1 MDTIAAFGAPTGQFP
16 SHTAPVSPPPAEL
29 DPEALMAGIERLT
42 GFKEIDRG
50 AYSVVYSATR
60 FDDGA
65 EVAVKIESR
74 PLTDEARRQRFRHD
88 IETAVRLTDHP
99 CVVRMLAAG
108 LTRQAHPYIVM
119 ERCRGSVAE
128 LIDRQ
133 GVVSPQ
139 RTIEIGIR
147 LSEALAAAHSM
158 GIVHR
163 DIKPANI
170 LIDEYGRAVLSD
182 FGISCLLA
190 DPQPGEPIATTATP
204 AFAPLEVFQM
214 REVGPSADIYSLA
227 ATLYT
232 MLSGTP
238 PRFPDG
244 GVRDINE
251 VVGLLNQPVPEIP
264 GVSPLL
270 LEMLRAALINN
281 PDGRPTAEEFREF
294 LVSIPEASTG
304 YIPKVAEPAHQ
315 GAPVSPAGTFSAYS
329 QPSEPDL
336 SQMPERA
343 TVPDTPSTLRLAPA
357 RARRGERPRKPEPV
371 RAAAVATVPAPAPP
385 EAPDHPSTVR
395 LAPPRA
401 RQEIE
406 EPLLEAGP
414 EPVPEAAPTEQWRA
428 FSAGGELER
437 DDPRLPVPAAEPEP
451 VTTRRERR
459 LQEDDSSGMG
469 RLVGMLIAGA
479 VILGLL
485 VWGGI
490 ALFGGGDDD
499 SADLAEQSLADE
511 FVKECSL
518 KQQDA
523 DCVPDPTCFTGAI
536 DALSPA
542 ECAGTHQ
549 WEAYATGA
557 LPEGVSDGDLDAARE
572 NEVIASACLNGQRE
586 DGPLSQ
592 LIGGDAV
599 DWTTDLHLPGD
610 GTFMCVAQMADG
622 SSVEGVTFARAT

>member
-1 MDTIAAFGAPTGQFP
+1 M
-16 SHTAPVSPPPAEL
+16 
-29 DPEALMAGIERLT
+29 
-42 GFKEIDRG
+42 
-50 AYSVVYSATR
+50 
-60 FDDGA
+60 
-65 EVAVKIESR
+65 
-74 PLTDEARRQRFRHD
+74 
-88 IETAVRLTDHP
+88 
-99 CVVRMLAAG
+99 
-108 LTRQAHPYIVM
+108 
-119 ERCRGSVAE
+119 
-128 LIDRQ
+128 
-133 GVVSPQ
+133 
-139 RTIEIGIR
+139 
-147 LSEALAAAHSM
+147 
-158 GIVHR
+158 
-163 DIKPANI
+163 
-170 LIDEYGRAVLSD
+170 
-182 FGISCLLA
+182 
-190 DPQPGEPIATTATP
+190 
-204 AFAPLEVFQM
+204 
-214 REVGPSADIYSLA
+214 
-227 ATLYT
+227 
-232 MLSGTP
+232 
-238 PRFPDG
+238 
-244 GVRDINE
+244 RDINE
-251 VVGLLNQPVPEIP
+251 VVGLLNRPVPEIP

-270 LEMLRAALINN
+270 LEMLRAALTNN

-304 YIPKVAEPAHQ
+304 YIPRVTEPAHQ

-336 SQMPERA
+336 SSLPEQA
-343 TVPDTPSTLRLAPA
+343 AVPDTPSTLRLAPA
-357 RARRGERPRKPEPV
+357 RMRRREKPRTPEPV
-371 RAAAVATVPAPAPP
+371 RAAAAAPVPAPAPA
-385 EAPDHPSTVR
+385 APRCPIPSTMR

-401 RQEIE
+401 RQQTE
-406 EPLLEAGP
+406 EPLLEPGP

-428 FSAGGELER
+428 FSSGGDLDR
-437 DDPRLPVPAAEPEP
+437 DDPRLPVPAAEPEQGM
-451 VTTRRERR
+451 TRRERR
-459 LQEDDSSGMG
+459 LQESDSSGMG
-469 RLVGMLIAGA
+469 RLVGMIIAGV

-599 DWTTDLHLPGD
+599 DWVTDLHLPGD

>member
-1 MDTIAAFGAPTGQFP
+1 MDTIAAYGAPTGQFP
-16 SHTAPVSPPPAEL
+16 SHTAPVSPPRTEL
-29 DPEALMAGIERLT
+29 DPEALLAGIERLT

-74 PLTDEARRQRFRHD
+74 PLTDEARRLRFRHD
-88 IETAVRLTDHP
+88 IETAVKLTDHP

-147 LSEALAAAHSM
+147 VSEALAAAHAA

-170 LIDEYGRAVLSD
+170 LIDEHGRAVLSD

-190 DPQPGEPIATTATP
+190 DPQPGEPISTTATP

-251 VVGLLNQPVPEIP
+251 VVGLLNRPVPEIP

-281 PDGRPTAEEFREF
+281 PGGRPTAEEFREF
-294 LVSIPEASTG
+294 LISIPEASTG
-304 YIPKVAEPAHQ
+304 YIPKVTESAHQ

-329 QPSEPDL
+329 QPPEPDL
-336 SQMPERA
+336 GPLPEQA
-343 TVPDTPSTLRLAPA
+343 TVPNSPSTLRLAPS
-357 RARRGERPRKPEPV
+357 RPRRRERPRTPQPV
-371 RAAAVATVPAPAPP
+371 RAAAAATVPAPAAP
-385 EAPDHPSTVR
+385 EAPSTMR

-401 RQEIE
+401 RQETE
-406 EPLLEAGP
+406 EPLLEPSP
-414 EPVPEAAPTEQWRA
+414 EPVPEPAPTEQWRA
-428 FSAGGELER
+428 FSSGGDLDR
-437 DDPRLPVPAAEPEP
+437 DDDPRLPVPAAEPE
-451 VTTRRERR
+451 TGMTRRERR
-459 LQEDDSSGMG
+459 LQESDSSGMS
-469 RLVGMLIAGA
+469 RLVGMIIAGV

-490 ALFGGGDDD
+490 ALFGGGEETT
-499 SADLAEQSLADE
+499 DLAEQSLADD

-523 DCVPDPTCFTGAI
+523 GCVSEPTCFTGAI

-557 LPEGVSDGDLDAARE
+557 LPEGVADGDPGAARE
-572 NEVIASACLNGQRE
+572 NEVIASACLNGERE

-599 DWTTDLHLPGD
+599 DWATDVHLPGD

-622 SSVEGVTFARAT
+622 SEVEGATFARDA